1 MRRLLRPL
9 TTAAAAGLWLA
20 LAAVAASA
28 LLRPGHR
35 YAELLLQFAAP
46 ALVVALLALAAA
58 ALLRR
63 PGLASGFAVMAL
75 ALGAAL
81 APGWRGHPP
90 AGGEPLARVYVA
102 NLWARN
108 EEVERMAASVADAD
122 AEVVVLIELGDAAA
136 ARLDEILAG
145 YPHRVATPRI
155 DRPSGAARS
164 VVASRWPLE
173 ARDREVADGLSVVTA
188 EVRLP
193 DGSRLRVL
201 GAHLTRPWP
210 FQWEH
215 AQARQAERLAARVGA
230 GPERTVVVGDFNA
243 VRLGR
248 PVRRLTGEAGLRL
261 APAAWGTWPA
271 ALPAPLRI
279 TIDQALVSPD
289 LVVVRRT
296 LGRPT
301 GSDHRPV
308 IVEVAPAAEA
318 AR

>member
-1 MRRLLRPL
+1 MRRLLRHGL
-9 TTAAAAGLWLA
+9 TAALAGAWLA

-28 LLRPGHR
+28 LLRPEHR
-35 YAELLLQFAAP
+35 YAELLLQFAGP
-46 ALVVALLALAAA
+46 ALTAALLVLVAA

-63 PGLASGFAVMAL
+63 PVAAAGFAGVAL
-75 ALGAAL
+75 ALAAAL
-81 APGWRGHPP
+81 APAWRGHPP
-90 AGGEPLARVYVA
+90 AEGEPLARVYVA
-102 NLWARN
+102 NLWALNGDIPRI
-108 EEVERMAASVADAD
+108 AASVAEAD

-145 YPHRVATPRI
+145 YPHRVSTPRV

-173 ARDREVADGLSVVTA
+173 ARDADLADGLSAVTA
-188 EVRLP
+188 EAVLP

-215 AQARQAERLAARVGA
+215 AQARQAERLAARLGEA
-230 GPERTVVVGDFNA
+230 PRRTLVVGDFNA
-243 VRLGR
+243 VRQGR
-248 PVRRLTGEAGLRL
+248 PVRRLVDEAGLRL
-261 APAAWGTWPA
+261 APAVRGTWPA

-289 LVVVRRT
+289 LVVTRRT
-296 LGRPT
+296 LGRAT

-308 IVEVAPAAEA
+308 IVELAAA
-318 AR
+318 AG